1 VLPAGVE
8 GDFEGPVSWFLSSM
22 ESPETYRT
30 VVSGIKTLQGLM
42 GVPNGW
48 LLADR
53 HDVLWLRDRLR
64 EWYSVGHANKL
75 LGYWRGVLG
84 EYLRAGAI
92 SHAHYLRLTK
102 GIKVRGRGP
111 KAGRALVG
119 DEFRTLRQHCR
130 QDPRVASLRDD
141 AILCLMA
148 MCGLRVSEVA
158 ALRVKDVAFAY
169 PMENSVVRARGKGN
183 KVRYVPMPEAAYWA
197 LHFWV
202 DDDADGDDPVF
213 DYDARGIRRVI
224 ESRRRAAGV
233 AKFTTHDLRRTYI
246 TNLLSLGID
255 LATVQRLAGH
265 VDPKTTTVYDR
276 RPESE
281 MRAAVQRLGS
291 EGPV

>member
-1 VLPAGVE
+1 
-8 GDFEGPVSWFLSSM
+8 
-22 ESPETYRT
+22 
-30 VVSGIKTLQGLM
+30 
-42 GVPNGW
+42 
-48 LLADR
+48 
-53 HDVLWLRDRLR
+53 
-64 EWYSVGHANKL
+64 
-75 LGYWRGVLG
+75 
-84 EYLRAGAI
+84 
-92 SHAHYLRLTK
+92 
-102 GIKVRGRGP
+102 
-111 KAGRALVG
+111 
-119 DEFRTLRQHCR
+119 
-130 QDPRVASLRDD
+130 
-141 AILCLMA
+141 
-148 MCGLRVSEVA
+148 
-158 ALRVKDVAFAY
+158 
-169 PMENSVVRARGKGN
+169 
-183 KVRYVPMPEAAYWA
+183 MPEAAYWA

-213 DYDARGIRRVI
+213 DYDVRGIRRVI